1 MKALATASA
10 ALFGAALIAHSGIAP
25 THAGPAESLCHAFE
39 AVLFSCQVGSKTV
52 SICGGQQ
59 ERGQDKAGEGQ
70 AGAVYRYG
78 LPGRVE
84 LEATD
89 LHQAFEGWAGGG
101 ETQVYADTP
110 MHRYVVYDR
119 MVRTGFD
126 REGHNL
132 SQMTQ
137 GLLVQSGGRMISS
150 RNCTQPVGAEP
161 PAFDQ
166 RRIEALLPEGEYVPH

>member
-1 MKALATASA
+1 VKAA
-10 ALFGAALIAHSGIAP
+10 AGAALLGAALAAYPQTASTQARLG
-25 THAGPAESLCHAFE
+25 GSLCHAPE
-39 AVLFSCQVGSKTV
+39 AVLFTCQLGAKTV
-52 SICGGQQ
+52 SICGQQ
-59 ERGQDKAGEGQ
+59 QDRGPT
-70 AGAVYRYG
+70 GAVYRYG
-78 LPGRVE
+78 RPGRVE

-89 LHQAFEGWAGGG
+89 LHRAFEGWAGGG

-110 MHRYVVYDR
+110 THRYVVYDR

-132 SQMTQ
+132 SQLTQ
-137 GLLVQSGGRMISS
+137 GLFVRSGGETVSS
-150 RNCTQPVGAEP
+150 RRCAQPVGVEP